1 MSVFEG
7 LPLPKAFRTELFPID
22 RLDPGG
28 DITALLSKILVTDYQ
43 ETVFSP
49 EPGGSFS
56 VGLTVAEE
64 LVVSLVGLNGFTLIL
79 GGAGA
84 ASVTLEAEVRPSG
97 LKVKLDGG
105 ARLRFPREMLKP
117 VMMSSSGWVDDPS
130 RPFVE
135 IAIAVGIVIDQDWNV
150 TFDGANAFTLSPAMV
165 ADSGFVIEGSVA
177 LDFSDTTG
185 LPEAEALGLPN
196 SWRGVV
202 FRNLTVHLPSAITT
216 AVPIANIVFENFLI
230 GSGGVSGRIR
240 LAGAPASGTLAGFPF
255 TPSTF
260 SVELKQNA
268 LIGVEL
274 TGDITLPFFDES
286 LSVTAG
292 FDLAGNLMLGVHS
305 VDGSGPVTIN
315 KPGLLA
321 MTLDSITLGRQSD
334 TFFVSLSGTIRLEV
348 AGLEW
353 PTFRVQALTI
363 DDTGHVCIEGGWLAL
378 PEQYVLSFYGFQLA
392 IVKIGFGTES
402 DGKRWIGFNGGIK
415 LVEGLPAG
423 ASVEGMRVRW
433 SPGGALNPS
442 LSLNGVGIEFEVPGS
457 LSFKGFVA
465 MRQPEPGVYRFDG
478 DIELRLTSLD
488 LVLDGE
494 LVVGYDQPADLTFF
508 AIYVGVELP
517 VGIPLWSTGLGL
529 YGLAGLFAF
538 NMEPGRAPAEAWYEV
553 PPEASWYHR
562 TPPGVGVARLGKWTD
577 AKGSLGLGAGITLGT
592 VADNGFTFAGRLLLA
607 IVFPGPIILIE
618 GRANVLKSR
627 SNLGDEPV
635 FRTLLVIDNRVGT
648 VTAGL
653 DARYLIADGGELI
666 DLHGSLEAFFN
677 FHDAGAWHL
686 YLGIDE
692 PRERRIS
699 ADVFRRIFRADSYFM
714 IEGHRLRTGAWTGID
729 KHWHFGPLSVD
740 ISAWIDGHADLS
752 FKPAYFQG
760 LLSLHGGYGVSVF
773 GFGFHLD
780 AAATLAAGV
789 FDPFFIHAD
798 LSVSVSLPW
807 PLPDFHVDFSLE
819 WGPDAKPPL
828 LPATVKE
835 VALGHELVCTT
846 WPLPAGSLLL
856 PAIDA
861 GSPQREFFADQPP
874 ALPAPDS
881 APPDAGTLPVV
892 PLDARP
898 EITFGCSVHD
908 DALVGAN
915 PQPQYPTGRP
925 AGWTQIGNPT
935 SNEGPVLIRP
945 AVTEIRLDR
954 WIDTAWQ
961 AVARSGKVPDSSL
974 PAATPTLYGT
984 WMPTMAPP
992 GGGPGP
998 GQTKLRVW
1006 TKTPFS
1012 FSRRTISQSWP
1023 DWFVSMFPNYPCV
1036 ALPEDRWVCCNFSA
1050 YVPGDRLTPPWTCPG
1065 NDAFVVSWMVPP
1077 PPIVAAHVLA
1087 AHASAANGLC
1097 FAPESEAEILL
1108 LRDVKQMAVR
1118 TFIDTARGTAACVD
1132 FFDRKP
1138 EQGPNPLVEGGVR
1151 FITFASGGNPA
1162 DSSQIR
1168 SVALADSSQASGIEC
1183 GAELH
1188 CDFDAT
1194 AGLIRVAI
1202 SSAND
1207 SVMVIGLDALGRV
1220 VAQQAVGQRLR
1231 IVEVILA
1238 APDASVTRVVV
1249 RAREP
1254 STTLVH
1260 RICREGGGMVHVDAY
1275 DAGKRLLS
1283 STPAKDG
1290 AAVID
1295 GRGVDHL
1302 VVSANGNGFC
1312 LLEVCALVGLD
1323 AGEQAEWKAMSQHT
1337 LEELARWS
1345 ADDDVLPPHT
1355 TFRLKLVTELGVRLP
1370 SGSKVPDAFAGT
1382 RTITQVSYFR
1392 TEGPP
1397 GLSALTPSGN
1407 ALIPNAGTGGA
1418 TAPPRIATGLEG
1430 LSRYVRQTIPPTVP
1444 PPGQPP
1450 ILPRPVYRGYDAG
1463 VIFGVNYVDLM
1474 YALAGR
1480 DLSLV
1485 LYDMNDR
1492 PVRDAHG
1499 RLAVLPNRWARTD
1512 QIDLTDSER
1521 RWLEVL
1527 NDAHCTTG
1535 TVNLGTVARNKIVGA
1550 TGFVLDP
1557 VTTYEARLLPLLAH
1571 DTFDGYA
1578 LGATASGSG
1587 AALTGGTF
1595 TWNVLDVG
1603 SDEAPSIWR
1612 IGESGAPTSR
1622 YVEETAAVSSGP
1634 GVRNAPFPGG
1644 TLLSLADTFRQAS
1657 GAPDQPSAWTD
1668 YRLAALVRSAGN
1680 GIIGLGVRM
1689 KGCRG
1694 YLVKL
1699 DRQRN
1704 LRQLVLVCPRSA
1716 RVLAEAT
1723 GGYPM
1728 NSDLQILIEAA
1739 GANLRV
1745 HIDGDLAFDIANT
1758 AWASGTVALYTAAN
1772 AGARFADVRVD
1783 DLRTTAPIVYRF
1795 QFTTSAFADFRHH
1808 VLSGD
1813 DRTITTVPADAAP
1826 IAITSALAIDPAS
1839 PAAGSAPGE
1848 VEARAFDAV
1857 ADGALGPAARQAI
1870 GRFEAT
1876 RLVTSGQTTALLV
1889 RTAEP
1894 IDWERTT
1901 LATSSA
1907 DPVPSPVPAKGAKLA
1922 EIGFA
1927 MGIPPDPQ
1935 QEWATVLLLEDRDL
1949 TGLAIERRTVPSPD
1963 AGDLPAGTALW
1974 NGNFLEADEIGDGAP
1989 TLQWQPTFADL
2000 SELSF
2005 VVPPG
2010 AGVPQW
2016 SATLGVL
2023 SQTGAFTTPDS
2034 TPLGY
2039 PLEQPSRGTLALG
2052 PPLTAADIQ
2061 LTMNLDMPGN
2071 GAAGVVFRYT
2081 DEQNYYRFSI
2091 DRTRRRRVLARF
2103 SGGAF
2108 QVLHASTLPP
2118 GVTTYAVVVEAVGSR
2133 LTVHVNGVLVA
2144 SVMDPTNVG
2153 TSVGFYAQRNPQA
2166 RFSGVRIN
2174 RILRTLREWRID
2186 DSSPNGD
2193 RGIWRIAYGVLAS
2206 DIAQPP
2212 ATGESYA
2219 VLAAG
2224 AWSDL
2229 QINATLVPKAGGVG
2243 ECGLVW
2249 RYVSP
2254 RDHVLLALDPAA
2266 ATGRLVVRT
2275 AGTDTVLWSGS
2286 MPPGGPAR
2294 RVSIEAIGHRLM
2306 LSVDGT
2312 VLADIADAGLGK
2324 GTVGAFAAFT
2334 AGIEVAPPEILHA
2347 VPTFERW
2354 YAFEAEPF
2362 LVSGRRVRIT
2372 ASMEPEGYASR
2383 AGEEARWK
2391 GLAAAEF
2398 LPGFPKEGV
2407 DMRLVDHAGAVL
2419 HARRFRSSASYT
2431 PLAVRIVRA
2440 ADGTGFVLV
2449 PTGAGSLPTGEIRIE
2464 FTFRRDNTTLNQDS
2478 LVLRQEGETSPET
2491 VAITV
2496 A

>member
-1 MSVFEG
+1 MPAFEG

-22 RLDPGG
+22 RFDPGG

-64 LVVSLVGLNGFTLIL
+64 LVIGLVGLNGFALIL
-79 GGAGA
+79 GGASA
-84 ASVTLEAEVRPSG
+84 TSVTLGAEFRPSG
-97 LKVKLDGG
+97 LRVKLGG
-105 ARLRFPREMLKP
+105 GMRLRFPREMLKP

-130 RPFVE
+130 RPFAE
-135 IAIAVGIVIDQDWNV
+135 IAIAAGIVIDQDWNV
-150 TFDGANAFTLSPAMV
+150 TFDGANAFTLAPAMV
-165 ADSGFVIEGSVA
+165 AGSGFVIEGSVA
-177 LDFSDTTG
+177 LDLSDTTS
-185 LPEAEALGLPN
+185 LPEVQALGLPN

-216 AVPIANIVFENFLI
+216 AVPIANIAFENFLI

-274 TGDITLPFFDES
+274 IGDITLPFFDEP

-305 VDGSGPVTIN
+305 VDGIGPVTIN

-321 MTLDSITLGRQSD
+321 MTLDSITLRRQSD

-348 AGLEW
+348 ADLEW

-363 DDTGHVCIEGGWLAL
+363 DDAGHVCVEGGWLAL

-392 IVKIGFGTES
+392 IAKIGFGTES
-402 DGKRWIGFNGGIK
+402 DGRRWIGFNGDIK

-442 LSLNGVGIEFEVPGS
+442 LSLNGVGVEFEVPGS

-488 LVLDGE
+488 FVLDGE

-538 NMEPGRAPAEAWYEV
+538 NMEPGRAPAEAWYEM
-553 PPEASWYHR
+553 PPGASWYHR
-562 TPPGVGVARLGKWTD
+562 DPPGVGVARLRKWAD

-592 VADNGFTFAGRLLLA
+592 VADNGFTFAGRLLIA

-648 VTAGL
+648 ITAGL

-666 DLHGSLEAFFN
+666 DLHGSLEAFFD

-714 IEGHRLRTGAWTGID
+714 IEGQRLRTGAWTGID
-729 KHWHFGPLSVD
+729 KHWSFGPLSVD

-752 FKPAYFQG
+752 LKPAYFQG
-760 LLSLHGGYGVSVF
+760 VMSLHGGYGVSVF

-780 AAATLAAGV
+780 ATATLAAGV

-807 PLPDFHVDFSLE
+807 PLPDFHVDFPLE

-835 VALGHELVCTT
+835 VALGHELVSTT
-846 WPLPAGSLLL
+846 WPLPAESLLL
-856 PAIDA
+856 PALDA
-861 GSPQREFFADQPP
+861 
-874 ALPAPDS
+874 
-881 APPDAGTLPVV
+881 APPDSDILPVV

-908 DALVGAN
+908 DALVGVN
-915 PQPQYPTGRP
+915 PQPQYPTGSP
-925 AGWTQIGNPT
+925 AGWAQIGNPA

-954 WIDTAWQ
+954 WTDTAWQ
-961 AVARSGKVPDSSL
+961 AVARSGKVPDPSL
-974 PAATPTLYGT
+974 SAAPPTLYGT

-992 GGGPGP
+992 GDGPGP

-1006 TKTPFS
+1006 AKTPFS
-1012 FSRRTISQSWP
+1012 FTRRTISQFWS
-1023 DWFVSMFPNYPCV
+1023 DWFVSMFPDYPCV
-1036 ALPEDRWVCCNFSA
+1036 DLPRDRWVCCNFSA
-1050 YVPGDRLTPPWTCPG
+1050 YASGDRLTPPWTCPD
-1065 NDAFVVSWMVPP
+1065 NDAFVVTWTAPP

-1087 AHASAANGLC
+1087 ARDAAVKGLC
-1097 FAPESEAEILL
+1097 FAPGSEAKILL
-1108 LRDVKQMAVR
+1108 LRDVKQVVVR
-1118 TFIDTARGTAACVD
+1118 TFIDTARETAAVYV
-1132 FFDRKP
+1132 
-1138 EQGPNPLVEGGVR
+1138 N
-1151 FITFASGGNPA
+1151 
-1162 DSSQIR
+1162 
-1168 SVALADSSQASGIEC
+1168 
-1183 GAELH
+1183 
-1188 CDFDAT
+1188 
-1194 AGLIRVAI
+1194 
-1202 SSAND
+1202 
-1207 SVMVIGLDALGRV
+1207 
-1220 VAQQAVGQRLR
+1220 
-1231 IVEVILA
+1231 
-1238 APDASVTRVVV
+1238 
-1249 RAREP
+1249 
-1254 STTLVH
+1254 
-1260 RICREGGGMVHVDAY
+1260 AY
-1275 DAGKRLLS
+1275 DAGERLLS
-1283 STPAKDG
+1283 STSAKDG
-1290 AAVID
+1290 AAVVD

-1302 VVSANGNGFC
+1302 VVLAKGDGFC
-1312 LLEVCALVGLD
+1312 VLEVCALIGLD

-1337 LEELARWS
+1337 LEELVRWS
-1345 ADDDVLPPHT
+1345 ADDNILSPHT

-1370 SGSKVPDAFAGT
+1370 PGSKVPDAFAGT
-1382 RTITQVSYFR
+1382 RTITQLSYFR

-1397 GLSALTPSGN
+1397 GLSALAPSGN
-1407 ALIPNAGTGGA
+1407 ALIPDAGTGGA
-1418 TAPPRIATGLEG
+1418 TAPPSIATGLED

-1474 YALAGR
+1474 YALEGR

-1485 LYDMNDR
+1485 LYDMNER

-1527 NDAHCTTG
+1527 DHAHCTTG
-1535 TVNLGTVARNKIVGA
+1535 TVDLRTVARNKTVGA

-1557 VTTYEARLLPLLAH
+1557 MTTYEARLLPLLAH

-1578 LGATASGSG
+1578 LGAAASGSR
-1587 AALTGGTF
+1587 AALTGGIF
-1595 TWNVLDVG
+1595 TWSVLDIG
-1603 SDEAPSIWR
+1603 SDGAPSIWR
-1612 IGESGAPTSR
+1612 IGESSAPASR

-1634 GVRNAPFPGG
+1634 AARNAPFPGG
-1644 TLLSLADTFRQAS
+1644 TLLSLADTFRLAS
-1657 GAPDQPSAWTD
+1657 GDPDQPSAWTD

-1689 KGCRG
+1689 KGSRG
-1694 YLVKL
+1694 YLMKL

-1704 LRQLVLVCPRSA
+1704 LRQVVLVYPGSA
-1716 RVLAEAT
+1716 LVLAEAA
-1723 GGYPM
+1723 GGYPL
-1728 NSDLQILIEAA
+1728 NSDLQISIEAV

-1745 HIDGDLAFDIANT
+1745 YIDGDLTFDIANSV
-1758 AWASGTVALYTAAN
+1758 WASGTAALYAAAN

-1795 QFTTSAFADFRHH
+1795 KFTTSAFADFRHH

-1813 DRTITTVPADAAP
+1813 DRAIATVPADAAP
-1826 IAITSALAIDPAS
+1826 IAIASVLAIDPTN
-1839 PAAGSAPGE
+1839 PAARSAPGE
-1848 VEARAFDAV
+1848 PEARAFDAV
-1857 ADGALGPAARQAI
+1857 ADGALGPAARQTI
-1870 GRFEAT
+1870 GRFEAM
-1876 RLVTSGQTTALLV
+1876 RLVTGGKTMALLV

-1894 IDWERTT
+1894 IDWERTV

-1907 DPVPSPVPAKGAKLA
+1907 DPVPSPVPAKGAKFA

-1927 MGIPPDPQ
+1927 TGAPPDPQ
-1935 QEWATVLLLEDRDL
+1935 HEWATVLLLEDRDL

-1974 NGNFLEADEIGDGAP
+1974 TGNFLDADEIGDGTP
-1989 TLQWQPTFADL
+1989 TLQWQPAFADL

-2010 AGVPQW
+2010 EGAPQW

-2023 SQTGAFTTPDS
+2023 SQTGAFMTPDS
-2034 TPLGY
+2034 TPLGH

-2052 PPLTAADIQ
+2052 PPLAAADIR

-2081 DEQNYYRFSI
+2081 DAQNYYRFSI
-2091 DRTRRRRVLARF
+2091 DRTSRRRILVRF

-2108 QVLHASTLPP
+2108 QVLHVSALPP
-2118 GVTTYAVVVEAVGSR
+2118 SMATTYAVVVEAVGGR
-2133 LTVHVNGVLVA
+2133 LTVHVDGVLVV
-2144 SVMDPTNVG
+2144 SVTDATNVG
-2153 TSVGFYAQRNPQA
+2153 TSVGFYAQRNSQA
-2166 RFSGVRIN
+2166 SFSGVRIN

-2193 RGIWRIAYGVLAS
+2193 RGIWRIAYGVLTS
-2206 DIAQPP
+2206 DVAQPP
-2212 ATGESYA
+2212 AMGESFA

-2229 QINATLVPKAGGVG
+2229 QINATLVPKASGVG
-2243 ECGLVW
+2243 EYGLVW
-2249 RYVSP
+2249 RYISP
-2254 RDHVLLALDPAA
+2254 RDHVRLALDLAA

-2275 AGTDTVLWSGS
+2275 AGTDAVLWSGS

-2294 RVSIEAIGHRLM
+2294 RVSIKAIGHRLV
-2306 LSVDGT
+2306 LSVDGA
-2312 VLADIADAGLGK
+2312 VLTDIADAGLGK
-2324 GTVGAFAAFT
+2324 GTAGAFASLT

-2354 YAFEAEPF
+2354 YAFGAEPF

-2372 ASMEPEGYASR
+2372 ASMEPGGYASL

-2391 GLAAAEF
+2391 GLAVA
-2398 LPGFPKEGV
+2398 GFQPSFPREGV
-2407 DMRLVDHAGAVL
+2407 DVRLVDHAGAVL
-2419 HARRFRSSASYT
+2419 HARRFRSTASYT

-2449 PTGAGSLPTGEIRIE
+2449 PAGAGSLPTGEIRIE